1 MEAGRGEIVNGVK
14 VLSTA
19 EKRYFPASIAVHMP
33 GLVVS
38 TEHSR
43 YPDTRETTVY
53 TKITRLPAYLTRQP
67 NETVGSFDILRVRS
81 LCYVIR
87 SKRWRRSV

>member
-1 MEAGRGEIVNGVK
+1 MDAGRGEIVNGVK

-19 EKRYFPASIAVHMP
+19 EKRHFPAVITVHMP

-38 TEHSR
+38 TEYLR
-43 YPDTRETTVY
+43 YPDNRETTVY

-67 NETVGSFDILRVRS
+67 NEIVGNFDILRVRS

-87 SKRWRRSV
+87 SIRWRQ

>member
-1 MEAGRGEIVNGVK
+1 MEAGRGEIVKGVK

-19 EKRYFPASIAVHMP
+19 EKRYFPAAITVHVP

-38 TEHSR
+38 TEHLR
-43 YPDTRETTVY
+43 YPDTRETAVY
-53 TKITRLPAYLTRQP
+53 TKIIRLPAYLTRQS
-67 NETVGSFDILRVRS
+67 NEIVGSFDILRVRS

-87 SKRWRRSV
+87 SIR